1 MNFLNSMNL
10 SADLIFLAVVLG
22 ILFLFVMAAL
32 IKSIRLVPAQ
42 TEFIVE
48 RFGRYSVT
56 LKAGFH
62 LLIPFVEKIVY
73 TQNMKER
80 TVDVPP
86 QNCFTK
92 DEIRVEV
99 DGVIYMQV
107 MDSARASYGI
117 TNYHYAAVQLAQ
129 TTTRA
134 VIGTLELDR
143 TFEERE
149 AISGRV
155 VQVLD
160 EAASKWGV
168 RILRFEIK
176 NLVPP
181 ESVRQSMEKQVTAER
196 NRRAIVQKAVGEKQ
210 SLINTSEGL
219 RREMVNQSEGEKQ
232 RRINEAKGKAAE
244 TLALG
249 KATAESI
256 RKIGAAISAPGG
268 ENAVKLELGQR
279 YIHALRGLKGH
290 GNQVMMGGN
299 LANMNEML
307 RAMGLEI

>member
-1 MNFLNSMNL
+1 ME
-10 SADLIFLAVVLG
+10 ADLAFLGIVLG
-22 ILFLFVMAAL
+22 LLFLYILIAL
-32 IKSIRLVPAQ
+32 FKSIRLVPAQ

-48 RFGRYSVT
+48 RFGQYHVT

-62 LLIPFVEKIVY
+62 ILFPFVDKVAF

-80 TVDVPP
+80 TMDVPP

-99 DGVIYMQV
+99 DFFIYFLV
-107 MDSARASYGI
+107 FDSARASYGI
-117 TNYHYAAVQLAQ
+117 TDYQYAAVQLAQ

-155 VQVLD
+155 VQVLE

-196 NRRAIVQKAVGEKQ
+196 NRRAIVQKAVGARQ
-210 SLINTSEGL
+210 ALINTSEGQM
-219 RREMVNQSEGEKQ
+219 REMVNQSEGEKQ
-232 RRINEAKGKAAE
+232 RRINEAQGIAAE

-249 KATAESI
+249 EATAESI
-256 RKIGAAISAPGG
+256 RKIGEAISSAGG
-268 ENAVKLELGQR
+268 EDAVKLELGQR
-279 YIHALRGLKGH
+279 YIKVLRSLKGD
-290 GNQVMMGGN
+290 GNRVIMSGN

-307 RAMGLEI
+307 KALELEV

>member
-1 MNFLNSMNL
+1 
-10 SADLIFLAVVLG
+10 
-22 ILFLFVMAAL
+22 
-32 IKSIRLVPAQ
+32 
-42 TEFIVE
+42 
-48 RFGRYSVT
+48 
-56 LKAGFH
+56 
-62 LLIPFVEKIVY
+62 
-73 TQNMKER
+73 
-80 TVDVPP
+80 
-86 QNCFTK
+86 
-92 DEIRVEV
+92 
-99 DGVIYMQV
+99 
-107 MDSARASYGI
+107 
-117 TNYHYAAVQLAQ
+117 VQLAQ

-155 VQVLD
+155 VLVLD

-219 RREMVNQSEGEKQ
+219 KREMINQSEGEKQ
-232 RRINEAKGKAAE
+232 RRINEAQGKAAE

-249 KATAESI
+249 EATAESI
-256 RKIGAAISAPGG
+256 RKIDAAISAPGG

-279 YIHALRGLKGH
+279 YIHALRGLKGR
-290 GNQVMMGGN
+290 GNKVVMGGN

-307 RAMGLEI
+307 KTLDLEI